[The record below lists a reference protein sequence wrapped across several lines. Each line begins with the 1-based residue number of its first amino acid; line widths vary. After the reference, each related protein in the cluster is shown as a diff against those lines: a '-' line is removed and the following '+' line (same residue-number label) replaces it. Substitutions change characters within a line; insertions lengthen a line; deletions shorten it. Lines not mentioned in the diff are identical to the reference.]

1 MTLLITRWKQVKI
14 PKIPEKLNDFSFS
27 MDGSAFGHALK
38 LCDEVIRFSSADK
51 MIEDVHMVI
60 ATEDLDVYLVG
71 RTIDTFILFKLP
83 CKATASGAAS
93 LNFSDMSPVN
103 RNTDVKF
110 SFKPGEM
117 LASASRFKL
126 TTPTKQVSR
135 DQLMMIDT
143 SLRSVK
149 LRKGEEALPP
159 QVVES
164 IKKAVEVTY
173 VPDLYLDRMVNSF
186 IEVKDGVLAVVTN
199 SAFTG
204 AKYECPMPKDVSPMR
219 ISLSANMLKLLYKV
233 IDDTPCE
240 FYVEGSH
247 FIANSADFLVLLP
260 PVSGAESEAETF
272 AQFETAL
279 GNPAAKGTAEGDLP
293 VAVKSL
299 FSVVNGNKSLKGQRV
314 TIAFKAR
321 KNTADLSFESDN
333 QCLTERIDFSGD
345 SELAF
350 RVDIRLLNIVFKNL
364 LQVYESKDLKHRL
377 GAYGIPGKYKAFSLK
392 YKQKDNARITIYMQ
406 CSN

>member
-1 MTLLITRWKQVKI
+1 MKI

-83 CKATASGAAS
+83 CTANASGAAA
-93 LNFSDMSPVN
+93 LNFADMSPVN
-103 RNTDVKF
+103 RKAEVQF
-110 SFKPGEM
+110 LFRPGEM
-117 LASASRFKL
+117 LATASRFKL

-186 IEVKDGVLAVVTN
+186 IEVKDSVLTVVTN
-199 SAFTG
+199 SAVTG
-204 AKYECPMPKDVSPMR
+204 ARYECKMPEAVPSMR

-247 FIANSADFLVLLP
+247 FVANSPEFLVLLP
-260 PVSGAESEAETF
+260 PVAAAESEVESFNNLEA
-272 AQFETAL
+272 AL
-279 GNPAAKGTAEGDLP
+279 GKPAAKGTAEGDLP
-293 VAVKSL
+293 IAVKSL
-299 FSVVNGNKSLKGQRV
+299 SSVVNANKALKGQRV

-321 KNTADLSFESDN
+321 KSTADLSFESDN
-333 QCLTERIDFSGD
+333 QCLTERIDFMGD

-350 RVDIRLLNIVFKNL
+350 RADIRVLNIIFKNL
-364 LQVYESKDLKHRL
+364 LQVYESKDLKHRIS
-377 GAYGIPGKYKAFSLK
+377 AYGIPGKYKAFSLK

>member
-1 MTLLITRWKQVKI
+1 MKI

-83 CKATASGAAS
+83 CKADASGAAA
-93 LNFSDMSPVN
+93 LNFADMSPVN
-103 RNTDVKF
+103 RKAEVRF
-110 SFKPGEM
+110 AFKPGEM

-186 IEVKDGVLAVVTN
+186 IEVKDSVLTVVTN
-199 SAFTG
+199 SAVTG
-204 AKYECPMPKDVSPMR
+204 ARYECKMPNVVPPMR

-247 FIANSADFLVLLP
+247 FVANSPDFLVLLP
-260 PVSGAESEAETF
+260 PVAAAESEAESF
-272 AQFETAL
+272 NNLESAL
-279 GNPAAKGTAEGDLP
+279 GKPAAKGSAEGDLP

-299 FSVVNGNKSLKGQRV
+299 TAVVNANKALKGQRV
-314 TIAFKAR
+314 TIAFKTR

-350 RVDIRLLNIVFKNL
+350 RADIRVLNIIFKNL
-364 LQVYESKDLKHRL
+364 LQVYDSKDLQHRIS
-377 GAYGIPGKYKAFSLK
+377 AYGIPGKYKAFSLK
-392 YKQKDNARITIYMQ
+392 YKQKDGARITIYMQ